1 MTIFSD
7 RRLEQAETSAGVAA
21 VEKAGAEVAA
31 QQAATMPSGPSSSP
45 TVTPSPLP
53 ARPAVLTNK
62 DVELRQE
69 QQEEAERERCR
80 SQMCGKQDF
89 NVDLS
94 LSFLRCSTSS
104 YLNLL
109 RSLGIRSSL
118 CSPIVVGRELYG
130 VIVSQQAHTDKHPQK
145 WRCI

>member
-7 RRLEQAETSAGVAA
+7 RRLEEAETSAGIAA
-21 VEKAGAEVAA
+21 VEKAGAEAEA
-31 QQAATMPSGPSSSP
+31 QQAASSIPSGPSSSP
-45 TVTPSPLP
+45 TVTPTPLP
-53 ARPAVLTNK
+53 TRPAVLTNK
-62 DVELRQE
+62 DVELRQV

-94 LSFLRCSTSS
+94 LSFLRCSTST

-130 VIVSQQAHTDKHPQK
+130 VIVS
-145 WRCI
+145 